1 MRIFRR
7 RRPPPPLADAD
18 AELRAAISGVWVLT
32 DGEQGRPSP
41 ADARA
46 QLLRIVSE
54 AVILQD
60 QAVEVL
66 AERLAL
72 AHRGGP
78 LERRFFAL
86 RRGLPA
92 PVDADMAR
100 QCETASVVL
109 DHHGMTIHYALELL
123 AGAWRSQ
130 AVVDQLE
137 QLDGLG
143 SPAERLDALYSE
155 LAG

>member
-1 MRIFRR
+1 MWEAHGACEGHEEMEMPISFFEGIPEDQRNQVARR
-7 RRPPPPLADAD
+7 NM
-18 AELRAAISGVWVLT
+18 
-32 DGEQGRPSP
+32 
-41 ADARA
+41 
-46 QLLRIVSE
+46 
-54 AVILQD
+54 
-60 QAVEVL
+60 
-66 AERLAL
+66 
-72 AHRGGP
+72 
-78 LERRFFAL
+78 ERRFFAL
-86 RRGLPA
+86 RRGLPV
-92 PVDADMAR
+92 PVDAEMAR